1 MLRSCRLSIGLS
13 SILSQVPLYKALSKI
28 EGFGAFA
35 SRRIEKDSQIAIWD
49 GPYTHEL
56 PNDASAKYYLYV
68 RPHVYLVGFGGDYP
82 ESFINHSSNPNSK
95 IVWDG
100 DMAILVAIRDIE
112 QNEEVTLDYG
122 FSP

>member
-1 MLRSCRLSIGLS
+1 LVWLLSIGLS
-13 SILSQVPLYKALSKI
+13 SVPQVPLYKALSKI

-35 SRRIEKDSQIAIWD
+35 SRRIEKESQIAVWD
-49 GPYTHEL
+49 GPYAHEL

-68 RPHVYLVGFGGDYP
+68 RPHVYLVGFGSDYP

-100 DMAILVAIRDIE
+100 DIAILVAIRDIE
-112 QNEEVTLDYG
+112 QNEEVTFDYG
-122 FSP
+122 FVP

>member
-1 MLRSCRLSIGLS
+1 MI
-13 SILSQVPLYKALSKI
+13 SQVPLYKALSKI

-49 GPYTHEL
+49 GPYAHEL

-100 DMAILVAIRDIE
+100 DIAILVAIRDI
-112 QNEEVTLDYG
+112 
-122 FSP
+122 

>member
-1 MLRSCRLSIGLS
+1 MI
-13 SILSQVPLYKALSKI
+13 SQVPLYKALSKI

-49 GPYTHEL
+49 GPYAHEL

-82 ESFINHSSNPNSK
+82 ESFINHSNNPNSK
-95 IVWDG
+95 IVWDS
-100 DMAILVAIRDIE
+100 DIAILVAIHDIE